1 MSNEVSDK
9 IYDMKTEG
17 KNLRIK
23 MPDYLR
29 EQYKTYGSG
38 LAPES
43 FSKSKDRVEYIKNL
57 TEFSVKMRKQYP
69 DYFRKVVVE
78 KGVVKY

>member
-9 IYDMKTEG
+9 IYNMATEG
-17 KNLRIK
+17 ANLRIK

-29 EQYKTYGSG
+29 EQYKTYSSG
-38 LAPES
+38 LPPES
-43 FSKSKDRVEYIKNL
+43 FSKSKDKMKYIKNL
-57 TEFSVKMRKQYP
+57 AEFTGTMKKKYP

-78 KGVVKY
+78 KGVIKY

>member
-23 MPDYLR
+23 MPSYLR

-38 LAPES
+38 MPPDS
-43 FSKSKDRVEYIKNL
+43 FSKSKDKTEYIKKL
-57 TEFSVKMRKQYP
+57 AEFSTKMKKEYP
-69 DYFRKVVVE
+69 NYFRKVVVV
-78 KGVVKY
+78 KGKVIY

>member
-9 IYDMKTEG
+9 IYDMKTESA
-17 KNLRIK
+17 NLRIK

-43 FSKSKDRVEYIKNL
+43 FAKSKDRVEYIKNL
-57 TEFSVKMRKQYP
+57 ADFSTKMKKQYP
-69 DYFRKVVVE
+69 DYFRKIVVVRG
-78 KGVVKY
+78 KVIY